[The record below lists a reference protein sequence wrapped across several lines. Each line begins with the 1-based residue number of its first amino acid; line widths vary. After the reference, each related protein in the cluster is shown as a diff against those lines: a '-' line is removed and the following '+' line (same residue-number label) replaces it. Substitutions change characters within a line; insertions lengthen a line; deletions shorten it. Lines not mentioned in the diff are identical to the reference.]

1 MAVETNIFFRE
12 RRGFSAIELVVAM
25 GIFALLVTFAVV
37 AQSRLLPHYRLSA
50 GTRQVVTDLRLLRG
64 KAIAQN
70 MTFRMVF
77 AANSNTY
84 RAERFNPGTNAFDNY
99 ALYVRGSTTA
109 GSPQPIE
116 LPSTVQTTAAV
127 TVTFE
132 PRGTVT
138 TTAPITLSAPGPR
151 TRSLSINLAGLIT
164 IT

>member
-1 MAVETNIFFRE
+1 MTGGTIYLRQ
-12 RRGFSAIELVVAM
+12 RRGFSAVELVVAI

-37 AQSRLLPHYRLSA
+37 AQSRLLPHYRLSTA
-50 GTRQVVTDLRLLRG
+50 TRQVVTDLRLLRG

-77 AANSNTY
+77 ATNSSTY
-84 RAERFNPGTNAFDNY
+84 RAERFNPGTNAFDSY

-109 GSPQPIE
+109 VSPQPIE
-116 LPSTVQTTAAV
+116 LPTTVQTSSAV
-127 TVTFE
+127 TVTFD
-132 PRGTVT
+132 PRGSVT

-151 TRSLSINLAGLIT
+151 TRSLSINIAGLIT